1 MTQTR
6 RKWSN
11 SGVELWA
18 IAHVPSVV
26 GAATPLELQNSDPL
40 DIALGGMKDT
50 NSFDKAECL
59 KRAGETLA
67 TEFFN
72 NRATSSLGEDKS
84 GGRTAIPKRYIA
96 DAGRC
101 SARILMS

>member
-6 RKWSN
+6 RKWFN

-18 IAHVPSVV
+18 TAHVPSVV
-26 GAATPLELQNSDPL
+26 GAAAPLELQNSDPL
-40 DIALGGMKDT
+40 DIALGGKKDT
-50 NSFDKAECL
+50 NRFDETECL
-59 KRAGETLA
+59 KRA
-67 TEFFN
+67 
-72 NRATSSLGEDKS
+72 GEDKS
-84 GGRTAIPKRYIA
+84 GGRTAISERYIT